1 MSHVGAPRGRTCS
14 RTLRSVALLTSGVL
28 ALPALSACT
37 SDDGSDSASAA
48 APDIAPAKRDGVR
61 QGGTLRWAIDS
72 VPTTLNVFQADA
84 NGATSRIAGAV
95 LPALFTLDKSGR
107 PQRNPDYLE
116 SAKVVEREPKQVV
129 LYKLNQ
135 QAVWSDG
142 REIGAADFASQ
153 WRALRGKDSAY
164 WTARNAGYERIQ
176 KIERGANNLE
186 VRVTFNKPYADWK
199 SLFSPLYPKDVT
211 GKPNSFNDKART
223 ALKTTAGPFKVKKVD
238 RKDKK
243 VTLIRNPRWWGEPAK
258 LNSIVL
264 SGVPRSKRAAAL
276 ADGKLD
282 LAEIDRRTAER
293 ISLADRDNGSGGQQ
307 LTHGPGTEITAA
319 SALRSWALAHG
330 SDDEKAEEAQAARK
344 QTERAIAEYAREQ
357 KALRGYEVR
366 KSLEPAYTQLA
377 LNGESGPLADERVRR
392 AVARALDRQEL
403 ADTVLKP
410 LGLPARTL
418 GSHLALIGQQAYA
431 DSSKALGKQDTQ
443 EAQALLADAGWVP
456 GGARKKAGGTKAGS
470 EAKKGEKAEQDGTEG
485 NEGSENAEEQSS
497 DTKPSKEA
505 MSEKEQEAADK
516 KADERAAAEKKK
528 WDEHEKAEE
537 KKAAERKSDEKKKP
551 AEKAPADDEKKAE
564 DDKSASAKQEEGSAG
579 EAPSDEGEYIVGDS
593 KPGRPEPRQADP
605 RLRQEEPRQAE
616 PRQAEPLQA
625 DPRQAEPR
633 QADPRQADPYQ
644 ADPRQVA
651 PNPESATHV
660 LAPALA
666 TTAAFHG
673 ATLLRQAASMDDSHH
688 GSGSRTVRVAHASQE
703 KPGGMAGAYA
713 PRGTAAPA
721 PRSGPLG
728 KNGKPL
734 TLRFV
739 LPAGEGSESLR
750 TVGERISRMLDR
762 IGIGTE
768 ITKVDDAS
776 YFKDHIA
783 SGEYDLALYSWP
795 ATAYPATD
803 GRPIFAKP
811 VPASDGSLLVEQN
824 YTRVGT
830 YHIDQLFDRA
840 ASELNEG
847 TARDL
852 VRQADARIWAAAGSI
867 PLYQRPELAAA
878 KPGLVNAGAF
888 GFATPRYQ
896 DMGYKNA
903 GASGPDA
910 KKKK

>member
-28 ALPALSACT
+28 ALPALSACS

-48 APDIAPAKRDGVR
+48 APDIAPAGRDWVR

-84 NGATSRIAGAV
+84 DGATSRVAGAV

-223 ALKTTAGPFKVKKVD
+223 ALKTTAGPFRVKKVD
-238 RKDKK
+238 RKEKK
-243 VTLIRNPRWWGEPAK
+243 VTLTRNPRWWGEPAK

-264 SGVPRSKRAAAL
+264 SAVPRAKRAAAL

-293 ISLADRDNGSGGQQ
+293 ISLADRDNGSGGQP

-330 SDDEKAEEAQAARK
+330 SDDEKAEEAQDARK
-344 QTERAIAEYAREQ
+344 QTERAIATYAREQ

-456 GGARKKAGGTKAGS
+456 GGGRKKAAGTKAGS
-470 EAKKGEKAEQDGTEG
+470 EAKKGEKSGGAEG
-485 NEGSENAEEQSS
+485 NEGSENAEEESS
-497 DTKPSKEA
+497 ETKPSKEP
-505 MSEKEQEAADK
+505 MSEKQQEAEEK

-528 WDEHEKAEE
+528 WEEHEKKEE
-537 KKAAERKSDEKKKP
+537 KKAAEKKSDEKKPDEKKKP

-564 DDKSASAKQEEGSAG
+564 DEKSASAKSEGSSAG

-593 KPGRPEPRQADP
+593 KPGRSEPRRP
-605 RLRQEEPRQAE
+605 E
-616 PRQAEPLQA
+616 PRQAEPLQTDSPQTHSPQAETRQA
-625 DPRQAEPR
+625 DPLQAEPR
-633 QADPRQADPYQ
+633 QA
-644 ADPRQVA
+644 A
-651 PNPESATHV
+651 PNPESATHI

-673 ATLLRQAASMDDSHH
+673 ATLLRQAASVGDTHS
-688 GSGSRTVRVAHASQE
+688 GSGTGSRTVRVAHASHE

-721 PRSGPLG
+721 PRTGPLG
-728 KNGKPL
+728 KNGKRL

-739 LPAGEGSESLR
+739 LPSGEGSESLR

-878 KPGLVNAGAF
+878 KPGLMNAGAF

-903 GASGPDA
+903 GDSGPDA
-910 KKKK
+910 KKK